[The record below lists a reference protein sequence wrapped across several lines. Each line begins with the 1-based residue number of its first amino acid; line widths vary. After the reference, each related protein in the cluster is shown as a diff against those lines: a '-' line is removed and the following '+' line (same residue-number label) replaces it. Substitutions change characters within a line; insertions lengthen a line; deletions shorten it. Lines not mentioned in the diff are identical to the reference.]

1 MAGYLRNTK
10 VHIFLT
16 PGVFLGGNFKL
27 MELKTVYRQKDRAF
41 LEILNAVRNNA
52 ASTEHLEVLNSRSE
66 QEGDKFTFEQF
77 AVYLTPTNARA
88 AQVNDYYLNQLP
100 GQARVFEGFASG
112 KLEGKTAPGE
122 ANLKLKV
129 GAQVMMLNNDPKKRW
144 VNGSMGKVLGFV
156 KSREVMDD
164 ALEYV
169 EEEAVESGFK
179 FPEANDLL
187 IRVELETGEKV
198 YVGRHTWEMF
208 NFYLDKHT
216 QKVESKTVGEF
227 TQYPLKPAWALTIH
241 KSQGKTFDKVYVDL
255 AGGTFAHGQLYV
267 ALSRC
272 RTLGGLYL
280 KRPVLQSDILLDNR
294 IVEFLSFKN

>member
-1 MAGYLRNTK
+1 
-10 VHIFLT
+10 
-16 PGVFLGGNFKL
+16 
-27 MELKTVYRQKDRAF
+27 
-41 LEILNAVRNNA
+41 
-52 ASTEHLEVLNSRSE
+52 
-66 QEGDKFTFEQF
+66 
-77 AVYLTPTNARA
+77 
-88 AQVNDYYLNQLP
+88 
-100 GQARVFEGFASG
+100 
-112 KLEGKTAPGE
+112 
-122 ANLKLKV
+122 
-129 GAQVMMLNNDPKKRW
+129 MLNNDPKKRW